1 MTNILNDE
9 YSFDKKKKMASKI
22 SDMRDKNVLRKIRD
36 IIFTENPHLNAKKS
50 NNGYLMYFQNYT
62 NETYYKIEKLLN
74 KVENDNL
81 EKQTKTITESTE
93 QLLLSSENDDKNVD
107 YISTR
112 SRLRYSNRER
122 RLIAR
127 KQYENIINEQ
137 NENKQ
142 HNIFE
147 KTLIPTSQE
156 PEKSNNKKIINKIVI
171 STNNP
176 TLITTADTIVLKK
189 TNHENTTKK
198 INSEVLCNNFD

>member
-1 MTNILNDE
+1 MSNILNDE

-36 IIFTENPHLNAKKS
+36 IIFIENPEINAKKS
-50 NNGYLMYFQNYT
+50 SNGYLMYFQNYT

-74 KVENDNL
+74 KIENDNL
-81 EKQTKTITESTE
+81 EKQTKTITESSE
-93 QLLLSSENDDKNVD
+93 QLLLSSENDEKNVD
-107 YISTR
+107 YISSR

-137 NENKQ
+137 TENN

-147 KTLIPTSQE
+147 KASLE
-156 PEKSNNKKIINKIVI
+156 PEKSNNKKTVNKIVI

-176 TLITTADTIVLKK
+176 TLITTNDTIVVKK
-189 TNHENTTKK
+189 TNHENNTKK